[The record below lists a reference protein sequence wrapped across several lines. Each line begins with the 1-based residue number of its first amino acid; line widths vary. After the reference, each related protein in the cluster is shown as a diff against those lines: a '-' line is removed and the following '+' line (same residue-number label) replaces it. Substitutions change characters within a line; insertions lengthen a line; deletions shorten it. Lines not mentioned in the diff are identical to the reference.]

1 MIYTKLFF
9 EHPFP
14 FLKFVLL
21 LFAVN
26 FITLSQN
33 ASHVIKLNYIS
44 KNIPYGLTCQ
54 QPEDMP
60 KVALALS
67 GGGSRGLSQI
77 GVLRALKEAD
87 IPLHLIVGTSMGSI
101 VGGLYSAGYDINDLD
116 SIARTTNWDDLLAS
130 DRRTNRRDLFVDQ
143 KLSEDKSIIA
153 LRLDKLK
160 PIFPSSINDGQK
172 FSNYLNLLAL
182 QSPFPLKDNFDELSI
197 PFRAVSTNLET
208 GDPHVLK
215 SGLLTQALRASSS
228 VTFFLS
234 PVRYDSLILV
244 DGGLVANIPVEIT
257 KQEGADII
265 IAVNTTSDLHPRESL
280 NFPWIVA
287 DQVVSIPIRL
297 LNKEQLDEADFV
309 ITPNLERKLSSD
321 FTSIDSL
328 IELGYQATLPLLDEI
343 LMAVENQFK
352 AGLKSQEVFY
362 KKIIISEQSKIGRE
376 YLTKYINK
384 DSVSSVDILF
394 DLYQI
399 NKSLEYESLYAVV
412 DEYEDYSI
420 LHFEG
425 KKKPLIRSYSFDGI
439 NLISTAEA
447 EKVII
452 DKLIN
457 QSFTGGKVAGAI
469 KEIIRK
475 FRSQGYALAE
485 LDSLHFDADKGHLYL
500 HFKEGIIS
508 EIKISGNV
516 TTEETI
522 ISREFPLKAGNI
534 FYYESIQQGLRN
546 LRSTNL
552 FDNII
557 LSVEKSNDSSFII
570 INVTEK
576 VSTLMRMGFKVDNEN
591 KAQLNLDIRDEN
603 VFGTGTELGTLLYL
617 GDRSRYFSFEHKAN
631 RIFDTYITYSLN
643 AYYAADEVNIYKNN
657 FSSSG
662 RTFSRDVIGE
672 YQQVFYGFSFSLGT
686 QVKRFGNVILK
697 GKYELNDVHNLRDN
711 LILPNKN
718 TIVSLRVSSTVDT
731 QDKYPYANN
740 GLKITGY
747 YETAQKILGGN
758 IGFINF
764 GIDYKGYFTVYNSH
778 TIATAVRLGLADK
791 TLPLS
796 QQYSLGGQNSFFGMR
811 DDELRG
817 RQVMNGSLEYRYFL
831 PIQIIVDTYISL
843 RYDLGSIWANQ
854 EQIRFKDLRHGI
866 GTTLSFNTPIGPAD
880 FSLGRTFLLTKDQP
894 LSKLILGPVS
904 FYFSIG
910 FYY

>member
-1 MIYTKLFF
+1 
-9 EHPFP
+9 
-14 FLKFVLL
+14 
-21 LFAVN
+21 
-26 FITLSQN
+26 
-33 ASHVIKLNYIS
+33 
-44 KNIPYGLTCQ
+44 
-54 QPEDMP
+54 
-60 KVALALS
+60 
-67 GGGSRGLSQI
+67 
-77 GVLRALKEAD
+77 
-87 IPLHLIVGTSMGSI
+87 
-101 VGGLYSAGYDINDLD
+101 
-116 SIARTTNWDDLLAS
+116 
-130 DRRTNRRDLFVDQ
+130 
-143 KLSEDKSIIA
+143 
-153 LRLDKLK
+153 
-160 PIFPSSINDGQK
+160 
-172 FSNYLNLLAL
+172 
-182 QSPFPLKDNFDELSI
+182 
-197 PFRAVSTNLET
+197 
-208 GDPHVLK
+208 
-215 SGLLTQALRASSS
+215 
-228 VTFFLS
+228 
-234 PVRYDSLILV
+234 
-244 DGGLVANIPVEIT
+244 
-257 KQEGADII
+257 
-265 IAVNTTSDLHPRESL
+265 
-280 NFPWIVA
+280 
-287 DQVVSIPIRL
+287 
-297 LNKEQLDEADFV
+297 
-309 ITPNLERKLSSD
+309 
-321 FTSIDSL
+321 
-328 IELGYQATLPLLDEI
+328 
-343 LMAVENQFK
+343 
-352 AGLKSQEVFY
+352 
-362 KKIIISEQSKIGRE
+362 
-376 YLTKYINK
+376 
-384 DSVSSVDILF
+384 
-394 DLYQI
+394 
-399 NKSLEYESLYAVV
+399 
-412 DEYEDYSI
+412 
-420 LHFEG
+420 
-425 KKKPLIRSYSFDGI
+425 
-439 NLISTAEA
+439 
-447 EKVII
+447 
-452 DKLIN
+452 
-457 QSFTGGKVAGAI
+457 
-469 KEIIRK
+469 
-475 FRSQGYALAE
+475 
-485 LDSLHFDADKGHLYL
+485 
-500 HFKEGIIS
+500 
-508 EIKISGNV
+508 
-516 TTEETI
+516 
-522 ISREFPLKAGNI
+522 KAGNI